1 MKEKL
6 PDHFWFDET
15 QNPWWRYIK
24 VGIDIE
30 LCEWDESRK
39 KFIKS
44 KKYNLKR
51 RMLQSDAEEADR
63 WKYLD
68 D

>member
-1 MKEKL
+1 M
-6 PDHFWFDET
+6 
-15 QNPWWRYIK
+15 
-24 VGIDIE
+24 GIDIE